1 MQYNIDT
8 KETSSWVRAII
19 TTNISK
25 ISLTQTV
32 VGYIILF
39 LPITI
44 LLVFFRPTII
54 ASANTNI
61 EAIETALL
69 TLC

>member
-44 LLVFFRPTII
+44 LLVFFGPTII

-61 EAIETALL
+61 KAIETALL